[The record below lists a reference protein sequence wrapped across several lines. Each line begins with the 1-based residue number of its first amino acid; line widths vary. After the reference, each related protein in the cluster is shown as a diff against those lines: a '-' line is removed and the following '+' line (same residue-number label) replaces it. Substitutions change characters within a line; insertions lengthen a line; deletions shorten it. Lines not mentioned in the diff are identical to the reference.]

1 MKQKISPLLQTDPSS
16 IGEWKLDGRLGQ
28 GGYGTIFLASKNK
41 AQVALK
47 MISKEWLSDIDAE
60 GQKRFANEA
69 RILKELNHPNIAK
82 IIDQNLKTNI
92 PYIAIEYLEGQ
103 TLESKIKESGPL
115 PESEWFKYLKCLLS
129 ALEYCHSKNIIHKDL
144 SPTNI
149 IITDGEPKLID
160 FGNSF
165 LKGSARLT
173 QEGVVNGTPGY
184 MSPEH
189 YEGNDLSSEMDLFS
203 LASVLAYAG
212 TGQPAFIA
220 QTKQGYSNK
229 TKFEAPELSKLN
241 SRQQNLLTPLFYKD
255 PKRRPSFYEI
265 NKAIEEVELGKQ
277 LTSYK
282 SFLNKSSEKIIA
294 SPIIRHSPKTRIRQ
308 LLLFVFLAMIL
319 SVGSILLLQ
328 NSKTEQVLSP
338 DPVNNTES
346 SVPSSSSST
355 SEPLPKASKPSTCND
370 FFVLNNVEAD
380 VLRTCQLLI
389 KNGDLDGYY
398 KIGFYYYEQGET
410 KKAISWW
417 QNGADKKSAL
427 SMYRLAG
434 VLYENGEL
442 SQAKKWYQ
450 ACVEVAS
457 TNGGKSWCMNGL
469 GKIYYQ
475 EKDMKESR
483 RWYQMSADLGDQEGY
498 YRVGMSYAGTKEW
511 QKALDNYLKITNPK
525 LGPKTLIAEAYSNL
539 GNKDQA
545 LVWYKKAAEDG
556 SADALVNVGSIYY
569 GKKDFPNAIQSW
581 EKASELGSGPAS
593 YNLARLYV
601 DQGKTEEAEKF
612 DKIGASQGEI
622 GSIFF
627 YAFALQNKG
636 DFKNAKIWYQ
646 KGVDKNDPQSMVQL
660 GAILSAIEGDD
671 IRACALWAEAST
683 LGNIKAKENV
693 SKYCSK

>member
-1 MKQKISPLLQTDPSS
+1 VNQKISPLLNTDPAS
-16 IGEWKLDGRLGQ
+16 IGEWKLSGRLGQ
-28 GGYGTIFLASKNK
+28 GGYGTIFLASKDK
-41 AQVALK
+41 TQVALK

-60 GQKRFANEA
+60 GQQRFANEA
-69 RILKELNHPNIAK
+69 KILKELNHPNIAK
-82 IIDQNLKTNI
+82 IIDQNLRTNV

-103 TLESKIKESGPL
+103 TLESKIQESGPL
-115 PESEWFKYLKCLLS
+115 PESEWFEYLKCLLS

-149 IITDGEPKLID
+149 IITDRGPKLID

-173 QEGVVNGTPGY
+173 QAGVVNGTPGY

-189 YEGNDLSSEMDLFS
+189 YEGNDLAPEMDLFS

-212 TGQPAFIA
+212 TGQPAFTA

-241 SRQQNLLTPLFYKD
+241 TRQQEVLLPLFYKD
-255 PKRRPSFYEI
+255 PKKRPSFYEI
-265 NKAIEEVELGKQ
+265 NKAIEELMLGKK

-294 SPIIRHSPKTRIRQ
+294 TPTIRYSPKTRIKQ
-308 LLLFVFLAMIL
+308 LLLFVTLATIFTVGFIL
-319 SVGSILLLQ
+319 FLQ
-328 NSKTEQVLSP
+328 NSRTAQVISLE
-338 DPVNNTES
+338 TFERIET
-346 SVPSSSSST
+346 SVPSSSPPAN
-355 SEPLPKASKPSTCND
+355 EALPKGSKPTTCND
-370 FFVLNNVEAD
+370 FFILNNVEAD

-389 KNGDLDGYY
+389 KNGNLNGYY
-398 KIGFYYYEQGET
+398 NIGFYYYEQGET

-450 ACVEVAS
+450 ACVEVAGA
-457 TNGGKSWCMNGL
+457 NEGKSWCMNGL

-498 YRVGMSYAGTKEW
+498 YRVGMNYAGTKEW
-511 QKALDNYLKITNPK
+511 QKALDNYLKILNPK

-539 GNKDQA
+539 GNQDQA
-545 LVWYKKAAEDG
+545 LVWYNKAAEDG
-556 SADALVNVGSIYY
+556 SADALVNVGAIYY
-569 GKKDFPNAIQSW
+569 TKKDFPNAIKSW
-581 EKASELGSGPAS
+581 RKASELGSGPAS
-593 YNLARLYV
+593 YKLARLYV

-612 DKIGASQGEI
+612 DKVGASQGEI

-627 YAFALQNKG
+627 YAFSLQNKG

-671 IRACALWAEAST
+671 IRACALWREAST
-683 LGNIKAKENV
+683 LGNVKAKENV
-693 SKYCSK
+693 SNYCS